1 MKKLVYKY
9 EPYIKIFKVNKKF
22 NNQILKDYHDIK
34 LCDGTMVILKK
45 RNKILFLKEYR
56 FAFNKK
62 TFGLPGGIVE
72 TKQNSVLNT
81 VKRELLEETGFVA
94 KNWKN
99 LLNFKRHGTY
109 DCGQDFVFTA
119 DYKYQKQNKSLED
132 KNNTLHWIKIDTLEK
147 FIEKNA
153 SLLTPGVIASIFF
166 YISKVKKN

>member
-1 MKKLVYKY
+1 M
-9 EPYIKIFKVNKKF
+9 
-22 NNQILKDYHDIK
+22 
-34 LCDGTMVILKK
+34 
-45 RNKILFLKEYR
+45 
-56 FAFNKK
+56 
-62 TFGLPGGIVE
+62 PGGIVE
-72 TKQNSVLNT
+72 TKQNSVLKT
-81 VKRELLEETGFVA
+81 IKRELLEETGFVA

-147 FIEKNA
+147 FIRKNA

-166 YISKVKKN
+166 YISKIKKI